1 MILFEV
7 TSESHM
13 TQLVLKIRSA
23 NAMVSMKVDASIGFE
38 ALKVLICEQLKLP
51 INEAGHGDIDLLT
64 GFPPLILELKD
75 EEPIGGKIA
84 NNESIRVQP
93 RELSG
98 VQKLGEVKAT
108 KSKRAGSN
116 KQLLSTNKSSSM
128 HWGVG
133 KIATFQGNSST
144 PSSVLR
150 STTTRSTVRFGARM
164 ASLSNPSGGSRT
176 STAQRR
182 GPRIGSTDAAHS
194 EGDIAEHL
202 LAAVSGA
209 AGSRSKMLRKVFRK
223 TVSLQYGV
231 SQALARLQAVFAAS
245 YAFSPIAGDGVGALP
260 RVRVRY
266 PKGAGSRGVYEDTI
280 ELLPRELLYTM
291 LRLPLQQQEDAEK
304 DEGEGGESFSRDV
317 LVPANLARASPRI
330 FWSLVHLHGC
340 DLLASLTAILSPVS
354 TGDLFWL
361 QERKRELSAKAKA
374 NLQQA
379 AELQELQTQR
389 VSKRRKVKVG
399 AVNDLL
405 ADVAAAASVEDSS
418 ARDEL
423 ELELEQ
429 LVTQVLPLLDLRSIA
444 TPGHLLQ
451 LQLALALGTSSS
463 SSNAQLALGLATCD
477 DLPQLLA
484 TYSNT
489 SSTTSS
495 PLTLRQLQDVVAS
508 VQTLLQ
514 RVLFLYTLSG
524 HQKLVI
530 ALFRLRIRCL
540 RELLLWK
547 GAAEGLHAALL
558 QLDSTLA
565 RTISLDE
572 GRHMLL
578 LTEHLL
584 QRWPFLQAVQASD
597 DFIDDCSAF
606 LEDLFS
612 PPDEAQA
619 EGEEWCTE
627 VSAHRWVGCRARLL
641 VDLPF
646 GTGDDTR
653 GEEVSAQLHTAA
665 SVAALQAQGVCW
677 EDADVV
683 GYLPATEDEP
693 MALWRLLI
701 DVYQDA
707 AGKEG
712 RYSRERVV
720 DLEEHELQVALD
732 RHQHWTA
739 TLAATRK

>member
-1 MILFEV
+1 
-7 TSESHM
+7 
-13 TQLVLKIRSA
+13 
-23 NAMVSMKVDASIGFE
+23 
-38 ALKVLICEQLKLP
+38 
-51 INEAGHGDIDLLT
+51 
-64 GFPPLILELKD
+64 
-75 EEPIGGKIA
+75 
-84 NNESIRVQP
+84 
-93 RELSG
+93 
-98 VQKLGEVKAT
+98 
-108 KSKRAGSN
+108 
-116 KQLLSTNKSSSM
+116 
-128 HWGVG
+128 
-133 KIATFQGNSST
+133 
-144 PSSVLR
+144 
-150 STTTRSTVRFGARM
+150 
-164 ASLSNPSGGSRT
+164 
-176 STAQRR
+176 
-182 GPRIGSTDAAHS
+182 
-194 EGDIAEHL
+194 
-202 LAAVSGA
+202 
-209 AGSRSKMLRKVFRK
+209 
-223 TVSLQYGV
+223 
-231 SQALARLQAVFAAS
+231 
-245 YAFSPIAGDGVGALP
+245 
-260 RVRVRY
+260 
-266 PKGAGSRGVYEDTI
+266 
-280 ELLPRELLYTM
+280 
-291 LRLPLQQQEDAEK
+291 
-304 DEGEGGESFSRDV
+304 
-317 LVPANLARASPRI
+317 
-330 FWSLVHLHGC
+330 
-340 DLLASLTAILSPVS
+340 
-354 TGDLFWL
+354 
-361 QERKRELSAKAKA
+361 
-374 NLQQA
+374 
-379 AELQELQTQR
+379 
-389 VSKRRKVKVG
+389 
-399 AVNDLL
+399 
-405 ADVAAAASVEDSS
+405 
-418 ARDEL
+418 
-423 ELELEQ
+423 
-429 LVTQVLPLLDLRSIA
+429 
-444 TPGHLLQ
+444 
-451 LQLALALGTSSS
+451 
-463 SSNAQLALGLATCD
+463 
-477 DLPQLLA
+477 
-484 TYSNT
+484 
-489 SSTTSS
+489 
-495 PLTLRQLQDVVAS
+495 
-508 VQTLLQ
+508 
-514 RVLFLYTLSG
+514 LSG